1 MPSIEVVPENLP
13 ASLEGGPVIGGV
25 TFPRP
30 NSRSSN
36 VEPVRASVDLASGSE
51 RTYSKGR
58 RGVHSLSWSKLT
70 EDDVEALVAAT
81 EPTYVTYR
89 EDEKSTEYVV
99 STNEGVSFEAVAGT
113 FPIRYSVSVTL
124 RERDVR

>member
-1 MPSIEVVPENLP
+1 MPSIAVVPEYLP
-13 ASLEGGPVIGGV
+13 ASVEGGPVIGGV

-30 NSRSSN
+30 NSRSTN
-36 VEPVRASVDLASGSE
+36 LEPVRASVVIASGSE

-70 EDDVEALVAAT
+70 EGDVETLVAAT
-81 EPTYVTYR
+81 QPTYVTYR
-89 EDEKSTEYVV
+89 EDASAAEYVV
-99 STNEGVSFEAVAGT
+99 STNDGVSFEAVAGT
-113 FPIRYSVSVTL
+113 FPIRYSASVTL